1 MEYGVWDMR
10 HGIWDVGHETWNMGS
25 GVTIST
31 PSNDQR

>member
-1 MEYGVWDMR
+1 MR
-10 HGIWDVGHETWNMGS
+10 HGIWDVGHETRDMGHETWDMGS